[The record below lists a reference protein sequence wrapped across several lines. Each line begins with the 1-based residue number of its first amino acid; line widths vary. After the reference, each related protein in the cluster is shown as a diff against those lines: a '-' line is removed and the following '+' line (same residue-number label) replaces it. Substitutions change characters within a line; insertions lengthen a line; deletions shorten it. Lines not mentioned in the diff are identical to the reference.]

1 MPHREFCS
9 FGAVRADD
17 DVPIGH
23 RTTLNA
29 IPAEHL
35 LGIREL
41 AGVLDEEAGLTD
53 ELVGALRGDLGR
65 ALGTLLGV
73 GDFLFLLLVLLLVL
87 DDEAV
92 LQDDVE
98 AGLYIVGVEV
108 LFVLFLLVLL
118 VGGGRLGLAR
128 SSAALLFLLALD
140 DVVVVDGDV
149 VIVLV

>member
-73 GDFLFLLLVLLLVL
+73 GDLL
-87 DDEAV
+87 
-92 LQDDVE
+92 
-98 AGLYIVGVEV
+98 
-108 LFVLFLLVLL
+108 VLFLLVLL